1 MRTLFTRLA
10 LLAAFGWGAI
20 RPAAA
25 QQTLYVPVAVTGYT
39 ADVIANG
46 DSLTPAAVMNSTTA
60 TVDRGN
66 ATVKWCFANSTYV
79 PISGTSNRPQTLIR
93 SNGRIFSRSTQ
104 NLEFRMAPA
113 TGNNSLR
120 IDGAAN
126 GTLTLV
132 TPQSCSEVMVLA
144 TEGNGNTDGKNFRVN
159 FTDGT
164 SQFFSGI
171 VVPDWFNGTITPAL
185 FVGSRVGYVD
195 NAVDNPG
202 TNPRLYEV
210 RLSLAVSNYNKLVQS
225 VYVEKFSTDPVLNV
239 MGISLGSNC
248 LNPPAAGIATA
259 NLFPAVVCP
268 NTPVTLALSGN
279 DNSGSI
285 TYQWQSSTDNGVT
298 WTDIAGATTNPYI
311 IRPTATAQYRARVI
325 CRVLSS
331 NSTPVTVTV
340 LPTTAILRYAAAG
353 TDPRF
358 CTSGTAPV
366 VTATPA
372 GGTFSSTTGLNINPA
387 TGTITLDSST
397 PGTYTVTYTVPAPA
411 PNNCPAIGT
420 ATVSVIRTVAALN
433 YAETTF
439 CRTGSSGAPT
449 FSPAGGTFSSTAGLT
464 INPSTGIID
473 LATSTAGTYTITYNS
488 GGLCPAS
495 ATASVTIKSDA
506 LPTFPNII
514 TPNGDKVNDE
524 LKPKLADVTG
534 YHIRVFSRWGRKVY
548 DGTNAAQGWTAA
560 DSGPGMY
567 YYQLEYND
575 CAGRHQ
581 LYKGWLEVVK

>member
-1 MRTLFTRLA
+1 MKALFTRLA
-10 LLAAFGWGAI
+10 LLAVIGLSAI

-25 QQTLYVPVAVTGYT
+25 QQTVYVPAAVTGYT

-46 DSLTPAAVMNSTTA
+46 SGTVASSTTN
-60 TVDRGN
+60 TVDRGIPS
-66 ATVKWCFANSTYV
+66 VRWCFANSTF
-79 PISGTSNRPQTLIR
+79 PGLTATNSLPASGLITSISTTGLTFQ
-93 SNGRIFSRSTQ
+93 
-104 NLEFRMAPA
+104 MAPA

-120 IDGAAN
+120 IDGAGT
-126 GTLTLV
+126 GTLTL
-132 TPQSCSEVMVLA
+132 TNPQSCSEVMILA
-144 TEGNGNTDGKNFRVN
+144 TEGNGTTAPDKTFIVA

-164 SQFFSGI
+164 TQTFNNVI
-171 VVPDWFNGTITPAL
+171 VPDWFGGTITPAIN
-185 FVGSRVGYVD
+185 VGSRVSYVT
-195 NAVDNPG
+195 NAIDLTG

-210 RLSLAVSNYNKLVQS
+210 RLSLAVANYNKSVQS
-225 VYVEKFSTDPVLNV
+225 VTVVKTVQDPVLNV

-248 LNPPAAGIATA
+248 LSAPTAGLATA

-268 NTPVTLALSGN
+268 GTPVVLALAGN
-279 DNSGSI
+279 DNSPSI
-285 TYQWQSSTDNGVT
+285 TYQWQSSTNNGTT
-298 WTDIAGATTNPYI
+298 WTDIAGATTNPYT

-331 NSTPVTVTV
+331 FSTPVTVTV
-340 LPTTAILRYAAAG
+340 LPTVALVSYAVSPQLPAS
-353 TDPRF
+353 F

-366 VTATPA
+366 VVATTA
-372 GGTFSSTTGLNINPA
+372 GGTFSSTAGLSINA
-387 TGTITLDSST
+387 STGTIDLGAST
-397 PGTYTVTYTVPAPA
+397 PGTYTVTYSVPAPA

-420 ATVSVIRTVAALN
+420 ASVSIIRTVANLT

-439 CRTGSSGAPT
+439 CRSGSSGAPQ
-449 FSPAGGTFSSTAGLT
+449 FSPAGGTFSGPAGLA

-473 LATSTAGTYTITYNS
+473 LASSTAGTYAITYNS
-488 GGLCPAS
+488 GGQCPAS
-495 ATASVTIKSDA
+495 AAASVIIKSDA

-524 LKPKLADVTG
+524 LKPLVTDVTN

-548 DGTNAAQGWTAA
+548 DGTDPAQGWTAT
-560 DSGPGMY
+560 DSSGGMY

-575 CAGRHQ
+575 CAGRRQ